1 MRGGPHIDGSRDVRF
16 PSCELGLH
24 GRLRHSAD
32 DAPTLVL
39 LCGLG
44 FHTFEYEPLAERL
57 AAGGL
62 NSLSFDYRGHGRSDG
77 PRGRWTLDQ
86 LVADSRHAIDFV
98 HRRYRGPVGLF
109 GNSLG
114 AMVALLTGISDDRVA
129 GVAAANCPARLADFL
144 LTRPRRVAFALAKLI
159 APLAPMRISANHF
172 YSYEQLID
180 DPAAVSTIRADPLI
194 ANARRLSAA
203 TYSTL
208 LDHWNGPA
216 AARDLHKPL
225 LLIQGRNDRMQPPEQ
240 SRLLFAAANDPKTY
254 QAVDTGHLPHLEDPT
269 TIAELL
275 IDWFS
280 ELTR

>member
-1 MRGGPHIDGSRDVRF
+1 MSRGLDTDGPEDVTF
-16 PSCELGLH
+16 PSGDLGLN

-32 DAPTLVL
+32 DAPTLLL

-44 FHTFEYEPLAERL
+44 FHTFEYEPLAACL
-57 AAGGL
+57 AAGGF

-114 AMVALLTGISDDRVA
+114 AMVALLTGISDDRIA
-129 GVAAANCPARLADFL
+129 GVAAANCPARLTDFL
-144 LTRPRRVAFALAKLI
+144 LTRPRRAAFALAKLI
-159 APLAPMRISANHF
+159 APLAPIRISVNHF

-194 ANARRLSAA
+194 ADARRLSAA
-203 TYSTL
+203 TYSEM
-208 LDHWNGPA
+208 LDHRNGPA
-216 AARDLHKPL
+216 TASDLHKPL

-240 SRLLFAAANDPKTY
+240 TRLVFAAANNPKTY
-254 QAVDTGHLPHLEDPT
+254 QTVDTGHLPHLEDPAG
-269 TIAELL
+269 IAELL
-275 IDWFS
+275 IEWFS